1 MKLFRGDCLEVMKD
15 IPNKHID
22 MILCDLPYGTT
33 DCKWDSII
41 PFDDLWTQYKR
52 IVKENGAVVLFA
64 AQPFTTKL
72 INSNTKHFRYCWYW
86 KKKNATGGIFCK
98 YQPMRCIED
107 ICVFYKKM
115 PTYNPQGLKKL
126 NVEKIT
132 QPNKSSIYKR
142 KKNPSVQTHTGY
154 PKHLLEFKNE
164 ATSNNKRY
172 HPTQKPVALLEYL
185 IKTYTNEHDVV
196 LDNCMGSG
204 STGVACFNTGRK
216 FIGIEKEED
225 YFNTAVKRIEEA
237 KNASS
242 FLLETK
248 RKDEA
253 N

>member
-1 MKLFRGDCLEVMKD
+1 MCILQEDANIQPTRFEEIKCRKNYTTEQ
-15 IPNKHID
+15 IKHIQ
-22 MILCDLPYGTT
+22 T
-33 DCKWDSII
+33 
-41 PFDDLWTQYKR
+41 
-52 IVKENGAVVLFA
+52 
-64 AQPFTTKL
+64 
-72 INSNTKHFRYCWYW
+72 
-86 KKKNATGGIFCK
+86 
-98 YQPMRCIED
+98 
-107 ICVFYKKM
+107 
-115 PTYNPQGLKKL
+115 
-126 NVEKIT
+126 
-132 QPNKSSIYKR
+132 